1 MQRYF
6 IDQTG
11 LLVQD
16 LVSLTA
22 DDSRHF
28 LRVMRS
34 QPGAKAWLVT
44 GDGQCYLAQLEREV
58 DRLAQFRLLE
68 LQAEADR
75 VELPVEVTIACGLSK
90 NDKLDYI
97 VQKGTEC
104 GASYFQPLALSRD
117 VVKWDNKKA
126 GQRLDRLQ
134 KIAKEAAEQCHRL
147 RIPQI
152 AQPLSLAQ
160 LLAQSADYDVCL
172 VAYE

>member
-44 GDGQCYLAQLEREV
+44 GDGQCYLAQLEGEV

-90 NDKLDYI
+90 KEPN
-97 VQKGTEC
+97 
-104 GASYFQPLALSRD
+104 
-117 VVKWDNKKA
+117 VVPVIFNPWPSVETWSN
-126 GQRLDRLQ
+126 GIIRRLVN
-134 KIAKEAAEQCHRL
+134 A
-147 RIPQI
+147 
-152 AQPLSLAQ
+152 
-160 LLAQSADYDVCL
+160 
-172 VAYE
+172 

>member
-44 GDGQCYLAQLEREV
+44 GDGQCYLAQLEGEV
-58 DRLAQFRLLE
+58 DRLA
-68 LQAEADR
+68 
-75 VELPVEVTIACGLSK
+75 
-90 NDKLDYI
+90 
-97 VQKGTEC
+97 
-104 GASYFQPLALSRD
+104 
-117 VVKWDNKKA
+117 
-126 GQRLDRLQ
+126 
-134 KIAKEAAEQCHRL
+134 
-147 RIPQI
+147 
-152 AQPLSLAQ
+152 
-160 LLAQSADYDVCL
+160 
-172 VAYE
+172 

>member
-44 GDGQCYLAQLEREV
+44 GDGQCYLAQLEEEV
-58 DRLAQFRLLE
+58 DRLAQLRLIE
-68 LQAEADR
+68 LQEGADQ
-75 VELPVEVTIACGLSK
+75 VELPVEVTISCGLSK

-97 VQKGTEC
+97 FQKGT
-104 GASYFQPLALSRD
+104 
-117 VVKWDNKKA
+117 
-126 GQRLDRLQ
+126 
-134 KIAKEAAEQCHRL
+134 
-147 RIPQI
+147 
-152 AQPLSLAQ
+152 
-160 LLAQSADYDVCL
+160 
-172 VAYE
+172 